1 MWKTRLS
8 RKLIAVAVM
17 AVLFDGGQPR
27 AQALNP
33 ESSQQLKQSEQASA
47 IEGPAGMAAQWL
59 KVPVVNITPGA
70 VSVRPNIESPVAKDS
85 SSIERGM
92 RYFIQFNCVG
102 CHAPNGG
109 GGMGPAL
116 SKGFFQYRGE
126 PANIFLTISQGRPLG
141 MPSWGAFLPDEV
153 IWDLVSYVKSISEAP
168 APEWGQTVSA
178 QSPSIEQVP
187 AEFQQ
192 TATPWKFTQPFSQG
206 QKPTEHPPTGQQH

>member
-1 MWKTRLS
+1 MWKFRLS
-8 RKLIAVAVM
+8 PKFIAVAVI
-17 AVLFDGGQPR
+17 AVLFSGGQPR

-47 IEGPAGMAAQWL
+47 VESPAGMAAQWL
-59 KVPVVNITPGA
+59 KVPVVNITPGG
-70 VSVRPNIESPVAKDS
+70 VNVRSNIENPVAKDPS
-85 SSIERGM
+85 SVERGM
-92 RYFIQFNCVG
+92 QYFVQFNCVG

-116 SKGFFQYRGE
+116 SNGFFRYRGE
-126 PANIFLTISQGRPLG
+126 PANIFLTISQGRPAG
-141 MPSWGAFLPDEV
+141 MPSWGASLPDEV

-168 APEWGQTVSA
+168 TPEWGQTVSA
-178 QSPSIEQVP
+178 QSPTIEQVP